1 MSAKTQK
8 SPQGRLTK
16 KRSLLSIDPGFT
28 IKTHR
33 TLLLLALAAL
43 AMKSVIFEPIGWWPF
58 VFVCLV
64 PWVILVGAASHA
76 PRVYF
81 HSWLFGLAFFLLN
94 MRWLYPATGP
104 GYATLALY
112 LSVYFPFMACVLRH
126 IVRRRHWP
134 LALALP
140 VVWVGGEMLRA
151 VVISGFPWFFLSHS
165 LYEVLPLIQISDLV
179 GAYGV
184 SFVAAA
190 VNGAVADIAL
200 RVVAARREPT
210 IAFRWRDCRTSVAVA
225 VVLVASALAYGTYQL
240 QRDTIED
247 GPRVA
252 LIQGDFVMSVYGEE
266 ASDAEKFHTY
276 LEMIDAASEQEPD
289 LYVLPETPWRMHL
302 NPEARELSRSS
313 RIAHQALQDRATR
326 DGAYIVVGSASRE
339 ERPYDLLAPMRMFN
353 SASVIRPEGGE
364 VGRYDK
370 VHLVYFG
377 EIVPFRFGRLRFLYL
392 WLNRIMPFSE
402 GGTYE
407 YSLFPGSGFHHFE
420 MTPRSQPARRYR
432 FGTPICYEDVMP
444 YVSRRFATG
453 DGESDGKQVDFLLN
467 ISNDGWFGRG
477 NQQPQHL
484 AISVFRA
491 VENRVGLARS
501 VNTGV
506 SAVIDPDGR
515 ISNVVEPDASN
526 PWPRACNYSVGT
538 LRVDP
543 RFTLYSRF
551 GDWFGWAC
559 AACCL
564 ILFVDYWIARA
575 RTHGLAIDDVGINAK
590 KTTQTK

>member
-1 MSAKTQK
+1 LSATTHTTLQN
-8 SPQGRLTK
+8 RLSRK
-16 KRSLLSIDPGFT
+16 QSLLSTDPGFAIT
-28 IKTHR
+28 THR
-33 TLLLLALAAL
+33 TLFLLVLASLAL
-43 AMKSVIFEPIGWWPF
+43 KSVIFEPIGWWPF
-58 VFVCLV
+58 AFVCLV
-64 PWVILVGAASHA
+64 PWVILVGAASRA

-81 HSWLFGLAFFLLN
+81 HSWLFGLVFFLWN
-94 MRWLYPATGP
+94 MRWLYPATGL
-104 GYATLALY
+104 GYVALAVY

-165 LYEVLPLIQISDLV
+165 LYKVLPLIQISDLV

-184 SFVAAA
+184 SFVVAA
-190 VNGAVADIAL
+190 VNGVIADVIM
-200 RVVAARREPT
+200 RTIAARRGAEG
-210 IAFRWRDCRTSVAVA
+210 ASAWRDCRASIAFVAALVVA
-225 VVLVASALAYGTYQL
+225 TLGYGWYQL
-240 QRDTIED
+240 TRSTISD

-266 ASDAEKFHTY
+266 ASDTEKFHTY
-276 LEMIDAASEQEPD
+276 MEMIDAASEQNPD
-289 LYVLPETPWRMHL
+289 IYVLPETPWRMYL
-302 NPEARELSRSS
+302 NPEARELHRASRLSY
-313 RIAHQALQDRATR
+313 QALQDRAKR

-339 ERPYDLLAPMRMFN
+339 EYPNDLLAPVRMAN
-353 SASVIRPEGGE
+353 SASVIRPDGSE

-407 YSLFPGSGFHHFE
+407 YSLFPGTGFHSFV
-420 MTPRSQPARRYR
+420 MTPRSQPNRTYR

-444 YVSRRFATG
+444 YVSRRFTTG
-453 DGESDGKQVDFLLN
+453 DGHDGKQVDFLLN

-491 VENRVGLARS
+491 IENRVGLARS

-506 SAVIDPDGR
+506 SAIIDPDGH
-515 ISNVVEPDASN
+515 ITTVVKPDPTN
-526 PWPRACNYSVGT
+526 PWPRACNFAVGT
-538 LRVDP
+538 VRVDS
-543 RFTLYSRF
+543 RFSLYSRL
-551 GDWFGWAC
+551 GDWFAWAC

-564 ILFVDYWIARA
+564 ILFLDYWVTRA
-575 RTHGLAIDDVGINAK
+575 RTRGLSIDDDEHHAK
-590 KTTQTK
+590 KKTGSK